1 MPKFQ
6 IALSKPQLQFLPIIE
21 HNHIRKDTDVPRQFI
36 LNSYM
41 LINIQLFLGAK
52 NKITHNLYIKMIFTS
67 DENVSPCA
75 EEASPEKDAFLHL

>member
-6 IALSKPQLQFLPIIE
+6 ITLSKPQLQFLPNIK

-41 LINIQLFLGAK
+41 LINIQLFLGAN
-52 NKITHNLYIKMIFTS
+52 NKTTHNLYIKMIFTS
-67 DENVSPCA
+67 DETVSTCA
-75 EEASPEKDAFLHL
+75 EEASTEKDAFLHL